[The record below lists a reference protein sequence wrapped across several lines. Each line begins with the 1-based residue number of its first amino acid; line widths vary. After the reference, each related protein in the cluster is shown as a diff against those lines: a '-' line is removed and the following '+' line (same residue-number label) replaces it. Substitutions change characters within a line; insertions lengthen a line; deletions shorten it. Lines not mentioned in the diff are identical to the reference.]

1 MRLIT
6 QLTKIQLQENLIRM
20 KQISLESVKR
30 KRRFYLLAKGFL
42 EDFEKFSKV
51 LNEFSYSQKFNVI
64 NQNSK
69 IYKKKNEITILF
81 DSFSI
86 VLLQENNEL
95 YIYCIAEYKLKW

>member
-20 KQISLESVKR
+20 QQIALEAI
-30 KRRFYLLAKGFL
+30 KRRRMSKYLSKSFL
-42 EDFEKFSKV
+42 EDLDEFSKV
-51 LNEFSYSQKFNVI
+51 LNEFSDSQKFNVI
-64 NQNSK
+64 YPNYS
-69 IYKKKNEITILF
+69 IYKRKDQITNLF
-81 DSFSI
+81 DSRTI